1 MHCFKCMYGDTS
13 VKMRSWQAESVFDSN
28 KCDIDALIVV

>member
-1 MHCFKCMYGDTS
+1 MYGDTS